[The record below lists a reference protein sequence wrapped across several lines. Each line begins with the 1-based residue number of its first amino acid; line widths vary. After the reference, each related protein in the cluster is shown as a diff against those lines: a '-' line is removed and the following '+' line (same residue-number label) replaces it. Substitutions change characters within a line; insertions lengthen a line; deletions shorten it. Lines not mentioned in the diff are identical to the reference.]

1 MNTYVKSIVI
11 LAGVFG
17 ISTCNVLF
25 PSSTEAKGA
34 PQADLRDV
42 AMMVLGNRICHSVS
56 LERVA
61 QIARDAALRDG
72 IPFKEATNLIRRV
85 YNELI
90 LEAQKDP
97 DKLIAMCQLT
107 RIMDKQIP

>member
-11 LAGVFG
+11 LASVFG
-17 ISTCNVLF
+17 ISTCNI
-25 PSSTEAKGA
+25 PSLIAKGA

-61 QIARDAALRDG
+61 QIARDVALRDG